1 MLRPLIF
8 TSLLSVCGL
17 ANAVVLTFDEI
28 AGQETIQTSI
38 DSGGYHFVS
47 NHMHTYGSAG
57 WDLVASNGTTHLGY
71 ESGRGAPITMTRQ
84 DGGTFS
90 LLSLDASEF
99 YPNNGGDRPNAQ
111 YLSILGTWLDGA
123 TATYELVLD
132 SVFADGTG
140 GVVDFE
146 HFTLPALFTNVS
158 SIVFTGMRFEGRD
171 GGFAI
176 DNLDVETGGVVVT
189 PPDSTHVPEPGT
201 LALLGMGLL
210 GMGAARRRKV

>member
-28 AGQETIQTSI
+28 PAQETIQTSV
-38 DSGGYHFVS
+38 DSGGYHFAS
-47 NHMHTYGSAG
+47 NHMHTYGCG
-57 WDLVASNGTTHLGY
+57 HWDLVASNGTTHLGY
-71 ESGRGAPITMTRQ
+71 ESGRGAPITMTRA

-99 YPNNGGDRPNAQ
+99 YPNSGGDRPNAEF
-111 YLSILGTWLDGA
+111 LRIVGTWLDGA
-123 TATYELVLD
+123 TATLDLVLD
-132 SVFADGTG
+132 GILADGTG

-146 HFTLPALFTNVS
+146 HFTLPSLFTNVS
-158 SIVFTGMRFEGRD
+158 SIVFTGLRFEGRD
-171 GGFAI
+171 GGVAI
-176 DNLDVETGGVVVT
+176 DNLEVLDGVVET
-189 PPDSTHVPEPGT
+189 PSTHVPEPGT

>member
-28 AGQETIQTSI
+28 PAQEAIQTSV
-38 DSGGYHFVS
+38 DSGGYHFTS
-47 NHMHTYGSAG
+47 NHMHTYGCG
-57 WDLVASNGTTHLGY
+57 HWDLVASNGTTHLGY
-71 ESGRGAPITMTRQ
+71 ESGRGAPITMTRA

-99 YPNNGGDRPNAQ
+99 YPNSGGDRPNAEF
-111 YLSILGTWLDGA
+111 LRIVGTWLDGA
-123 TATYELVLD
+123 TATLDVVLD
-132 SVFADGTG
+132 GILADGTG

-158 SIVFTGMRFEGRD
+158 SIIFTGLRFEGRD
-171 GGFAI
+171 GGVAI
-176 DNLDVETGGVVVT
+176 DNLDVEVGGVVT

-210 GMGAARRRKV
+210 GMGAARRRKA

>member
-28 AGQETIQTSI
+28 PAQEAILTSV
-38 DSGGYHFVS
+38 DSGGYHFTS
-47 NHMHTYGSAG
+47 NHMHTYGCG
-57 WDLVASNGTTHLGY
+57 HWDLVASNGTTHLGY

-99 YPNNGGDRPNAQ
+99 YPNSGGDRPNAEF
-111 YLSILGTWLDGA
+111 LRIVGTWLDGA
-123 TATYELVLD
+123 TATLDVVLD
-132 SVFADGTG
+132 GILADGTG

-158 SIVFTGMRFEGRD
+158 SIVFTGLRFEGRD
-171 GGFAI
+171 GGVAI
-176 DNLDVETGGVVVT
+176 DNLEVEVGGVVS

>member
-28 AGQETIQTSI
+28 PATETIATSV
-38 DSGGYHFVS
+38 DSGGYHFTS
-47 NHMHTYGSAG
+47 DHMHTYGCG
-57 WDLVASNGTTHLGY
+57 HWDLVASNGTTHLGY

-99 YPNNGGDRPNAQ
+99 YPNDGGDRPNAEF
-111 YLSILGTWLDGA
+111 LRIVGTWLDGA
-123 TATYELVLD
+123 TATLDLVLD
-132 SVFADGTG
+132 GILADGTG

-158 SIVFTGMRFEGRD
+158 SIVFSGLRFEGRD
-171 GGFAI
+171 GGVAI
-176 DNLDVETGGVVVT
+176 DNLDVEIGGVVT

-210 GMGAARRRKV
+210 GMGAARRRKA